1 MDLEG
6 PVLHLNCPIG
16 LFPVRLFSMMPIIQ
30 FDQARFRKW
39 TVLLVILI
47 FGLFAAAQTIHAHPF
62 GQVDDSH
69 CSICLAAHA
78 PAMVVALPAPP
89 VLVASAEQAPSAEPQ
104 LPHLVHSGPL
114 FIRPP
119 PAGL

>member
-1 MDLEG
+1 
-6 PVLHLNCPIG
+6 
-16 LFPVRLFSMMPIIQ
+16 MMPIIQ